1 MDDHLPKTN
10 AVRALN
16 KQGIPYTLHTYPNE
30 GIAVDALTVAQKVGV
45 PIEQVYKTLV
55 FRGTSQRIGVAVI
68 NGADELDLKK
78 AAKVLNEKSISLVEV
93 KELLPLTGYVRGG
106 CSPLGMKKTYP
117 TLVDDAVNT
126 QTTILV
132 SAGRIGQ
139 QIELAV
145 SDLVALTN
153 STITSLKTIR

>member
-10 AVRALN
+10 AVRALD
-16 KQGIPYTLHTYPNE
+16 KQGIPYTLHTYPND
-30 GIAVDALTVAQKVGV
+30 GTAVDALTVALKLHQ
-45 PIEQVYKTLV
+45 PIERIYKTLV
-55 FRGTSQRIGVAVI
+55 FRGSSQRIGVAVI

-78 AAKVLNEKSISLVEV
+78 TAKVIGEKSITMVEV

-117 TLVDDAVNT
+117 TLIDDSVNT
-126 QTTILV
+126 QMTILV

-145 SDLVALTN
+145 IDLVALTN
-153 STITSLKTIR
+153 ATITSLKTIR

>member
-10 AVRALN
+10 AVRALDN
-16 KQGIPYTLHTYPNE
+16 QGIPYTLHTYPNE
-30 GIAVDALTVAQKVGV
+30 GKAVDALTVAQKVGV
-45 PIEQVYKTLV
+45 PIERVYKTLV
-55 FRGTSQRIGVAVI
+55 FRGTSHRIGVAVI

>member
-1 MDDHLPKTN
+1 MDVNLPKTN
-10 AVRALN
+10 AVRALD
-16 KQGIPYTLHTYPNE
+16 KQGIPYTLHAYASDGT
-30 GIAVDALTVAQKVGV
+30 AVDAITVASKVSL
-45 PIEQVYKTLV
+45 PIERIYKTLV
-55 FRGTSQRIGVAVI
+55 FRGSSQRIGVAVI

-78 AAKVLNEKSISLVEV
+78 TAKVIGEKSIELVEV

-117 TLVDDAVNT
+117 TVIDDTVLT

-145 SDLVALTN
+145 DDLIALTKAN
-153 STITSLKTIR
+153 VVSIKTIR